1 MQINLDWPC
10 KNLERAK
17 KIKATLPC
25 YDRRPDIFLWSKLEI
40 NYVSY

>member
-17 KIKATLPC
+17 K
-25 YDRRPDIFLWSKLEI
+25 SKLRYRAMI
-40 NYVSY
+40 DDRIFSFGPNWKLIM